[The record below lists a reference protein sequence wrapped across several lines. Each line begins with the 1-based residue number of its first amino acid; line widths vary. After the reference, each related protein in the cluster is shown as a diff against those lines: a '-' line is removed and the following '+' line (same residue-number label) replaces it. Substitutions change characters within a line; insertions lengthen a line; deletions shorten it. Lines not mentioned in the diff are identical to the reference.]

1 MGERTPPGHRLIVF
15 LFLLISKLKE
25 WNLFHCLPA
34 CSGWL
39 SLQKQSFTLTLCPN
53 FCSILFLLTK
63 FYTLHISNII
73 EFISDDNCSLKVL
86 CLQNPSRSR
95 SNKKEIQQNLVYMN
109 QILVYMNNSVEYIKC
124 PKWYCNIRLLR
135 VWSGD
140 RYHLISC
147 LLLTYHKYQTWESG
161 F

>member
-1 MGERTPPGHRLIVF
+1 METIP
-15 LFLLISKLKE
+15 LFAS
-25 WNLFHCLPA
+25 LF
-34 CSGWL
+34 WL

-53 FCSILFLLTK
+53 FCSLLILFLLTK
-63 FYTLHISNII
+63 FYTLHISNMV

-86 CLQNPSRSR
+86 CLQNSSLPR
-95 SNKKEIQQNLVYMN
+95 SNKKEIQQMWPVD
-109 QILVYMNNSVEYIKC
+109 QILVYMNNGVGYIKC

-140 RYHLISC
+140 VYHLISC
-147 LLLTYHKYQTWESG
+147 LLLTYHKYKMWASG

>member
-1 MGERTPPGHRLIVF
+1 MIHVKMKHSYLCTTKQYAAFYPCYLCPSLENNGMVETFMGERTPPGHRLIVF

-39 SLQKQSFTLTLCPN
+39 SPQKQSFTLTLCPN
-53 FCSILFLLTK
+53 FCSLLILFLLTK

-86 CLQNPSRSR
+86 CLQNPSLSR

-109 QILVYMNNSVEYIKC
+109 QILVYMNNGVE
-124 PKWYCNIRLLR
+124 
-135 VWSGD
+135 
-140 RYHLISC
+140 
-147 LLLTYHKYQTWESG
+147 
-161 F
+161 